1 MHTDNCTSTIASPP
15 APASRALAGFVHRL
29 PSPADVLRNGL
40 RDIWRT
46 LLRWQRRYNDRL
58 RLVAMDD
65 RLLGD
70 IGISREQ
77 AAVETQKPFWR
88 G

>member
-1 MHTDNCTSTIASPP
+1 MHTENCTTTIASPP

-29 PSPADVLRNGL
+29 PSPADVLRTV
-40 RDIWRT
+40 WRT
-46 LLRWQRRYNDRL
+46 LLRWQRRHDDRL
-58 RLVAMDD
+58 RLAAMDD
-65 RLLGD
+65 RLLRD

-77 AAVETQKPFWR
+77 AAAEAQKPFWR